1 MDMKEICFSGPEQLL
16 KQTEITQPALLIHSV
31 GVTRLLEREGNQLF
45 RAFELIQIFLSIE
58 KSEELWNELLN
69 VTDDDYKVTPVSKK
83 AVEIAMLEVR
93 QPRQALYTAVQCG
106 LAKNRNVLA
115 RGTLIPSVILST
127 PYL

>member
-1 MDMKEICFSGPEQLL
+1 ML